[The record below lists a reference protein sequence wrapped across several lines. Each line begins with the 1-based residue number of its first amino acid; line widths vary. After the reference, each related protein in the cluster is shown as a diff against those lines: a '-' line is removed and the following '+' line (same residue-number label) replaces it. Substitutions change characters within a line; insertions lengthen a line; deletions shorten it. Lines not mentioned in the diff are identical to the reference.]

1 MYNEITVTAGGE
13 KVVVTGYWVYSI
25 TQGILSLYRFDREI
39 NRTVETRVF
48 NRNAW
53 TAVEM
58 RVLANSTSDSTV
70 EFEGVTLRVN

>member
-25 TQGILSLYRFDREI
+25 TQDILSLCRLDRETS
-39 NRTVETRVF
+39 RPVETRVF

-58 RVLANSTSDSTV
+58 RVLANSPKESTV